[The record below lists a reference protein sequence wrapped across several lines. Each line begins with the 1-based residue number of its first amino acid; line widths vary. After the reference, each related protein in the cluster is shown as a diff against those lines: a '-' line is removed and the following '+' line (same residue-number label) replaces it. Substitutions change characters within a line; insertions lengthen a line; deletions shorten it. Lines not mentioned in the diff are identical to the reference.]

1 MVIKVFRLFYQE
13 EEEEK
18 EHQIK
23 KVQEKEIKE

>member
-1 MVIKVFRLFYQE
+1 MVVKVFRLFYQE
-13 EEEEK
+13 EEE

>member
-1 MVIKVFRLFYQE
+1 MVVKVFRLFYQE
-13 EEEEK
+13 EEEE